1 MIPRLVADI
10 QKAIDNSC
18 YFSALALALT
28 LPDICGKAAYPNES
42 RGSKRYID
50 WYEEVVGI
58 TEKPPDEDDEMPYLS
73 GSVVYQ
79 LRCAF
84 LHQGTPNPNIAK
96 NKIREECCR
105 TNEFSLILSKDNFSD
120 CSSVS
125 KIFSKPSRLAMPF
138 APMKW
143 MFADYAS
150 SYLPVPMVTIRKI
163 KKSSIFS
170 TVLLSNQMNSL
181 EALTANNKALSK

>member
-73 GSVVYQ
+73 VSVVYQ

-125 KIFSKPSRLAMPF
+125 KNFFQAEQIGDAIRTYEVDVRRLCFILSACANGYYKENKEKF
-138 APMKW
+138 N
-143 MFADYAS
+143 FFNC
-150 SYLPVPMVTIRKI
+150 TIVEPDEQ
-163 KKSSIFS
+163 S
-170 TVLLSNQMNSL
+170 
-181 EALTANNKALSK
+181 